1 MAKNVKKVAIID
13 LIALVLVAVAIAIS
27 MRRSL
32 EIELALGL
40 AEYREV
46 QAQSSAP
53 RNAANIGAGEL
64 RLHFV
69 DVGQGDC
76 TIIEFPDGKT
86 MIIDG
91 GENNKKT
98 EAAIDGFIKTN
109 LGADFRYF
117 DYAVL
122 THADSDHCGSLDYV
136 LENYPAQVVFRPN
149 VESVGTSSIKYVDP
163 GKADLDNARTKSTAV
178 YYNAIKAMY
187 AANADFTPKVYVTD
201 PADPEQSVRGG
212 SGDGEYTFDFFSPLS
227 LRYTGEGEWNN
238 YSPVMILGYRGF
250 YFAMSG
256 DAEERNLDEFVK
268 KVSSAASDGVV
279 DKYDIFTDSFNAS
292 VVKAGHHGSRNATT
306 SEYLD
311 VITAPDAVR
320 SSYCVISCGEG
331 NSYGHPHREALD
343 RYAAAGFADEN
354 ILRTDV
360 AGDITFSVAIDETGA
375 YTLRYGDKSTDAP
388 PVKPDPKPEP
398 EPEPEPTG
406 ELVLVYVTLGGIELR
421 WPVVAWTMFGVLFV
435 LAVVHTVLT
444 AAGVDVRGD
453 GGGGGKN
460 GKNGKS
466 GTRRRKR

>member
-149 VESVGTSSIKYVDP
+149 VESV
-163 GKADLDNARTKSTAV
+163 
-178 YYNAIKAMY
+178 M
-187 AANADFTPKVYVTD
+187 
-201 PADPEQSVRGG
+201 
-212 SGDGEYTFDFFSPLS
+212 
-227 LRYTGEGEWNN
+227 
-238 YSPVMILGYRGF
+238 
-250 YFAMSG
+250 
-256 DAEERNLDEFVK
+256 
-268 KVSSAASDGVV
+268 
-279 DKYDIFTDSFNAS
+279 
-292 VVKAGHHGSRNATT
+292 
-306 SEYLD
+306 
-311 VITAPDAVR
+311 
-320 SSYCVISCGEG
+320 
-331 NSYGHPHREALD
+331 
-343 RYAAAGFADEN
+343 
-354 ILRTDV
+354 
-360 AGDITFSVAIDETGA
+360 
-375 YTLRYGDKSTDAP
+375 
-388 PVKPDPKPEP
+388 
-398 EPEPEPTG
+398 
-406 ELVLVYVTLGGIELR
+406 
-421 WPVVAWTMFGVLFV
+421 
-435 LAVVHTVLT
+435 
-444 AAGVDVRGD
+444 
-453 GGGGGKN
+453 
-460 GKNGKS
+460 
-466 GTRRRKR
+466 